1 MGKAYWPP
9 ACVLGG
15 GAKPRMPEL
24 GCALEAVFTVHSL
37 TGRNPVGQWQM
48 TGRASLSKSQ
58 QCVVGE
64 EGGLLEPGTLSG
76 LGKPL
81 EASGCVFLT
90 EVGWLEP
97 LSGSD
102 VESFK

>member
-1 MGKAYWPP
+1 M
-9 ACVLGG
+9 
-15 GAKPRMPEL
+15 
-24 GCALEAVFTVHSL
+24 
-37 TGRNPVGQWQM
+37 
-48 TGRASLSKSQ
+48 
-58 QCVVGE
+58 
-64 EGGLLEPGTLSG
+64 EPGTLSG